1 VHYITKEIEHKK
13 YGDSPA
19 SKISFLGGID
29 LRDDDIL
36 LTRED
41 VSKLLVLG
49 RQLLLFMVMKKSVV
63 SKGLP

>member
-1 VHYITKEIEHKK
+1 VHYITKAVEHEKD
-13 YGDSPA
+13 GDSPA
-19 SKISFLGGID
+19 SEISFLGGID

-41 VSKLLVLG
+41 VGKLLVLG